1 MRSFDD
7 DFLLE
12 PNIQKQQEEWNMNLK
27 NETGAAMAASRSA
40 YEAKVGVEAV
50 LRSGGKNPQLKGV
63 VHEILY
69 RDALT
74 MKPGNLANGVRGTLS
89 KSVTAVRDDVLL
101 KQGGAVV
108 GRAQLKDAVHTAD
121 RVARQA
127 AHGKYA
133 GTKLMGTKETVVAY
147 EKAVHSMAKRGT
159 AVTQKM
165 TSTGISS
172 TDTGRIAAQTLG
184 DGLKMSSLGKAAL
197 TSGGAGAVISGGIEA
212 VSSGVKLAKGEIDGG
227 EFAANV
233 AKETAGGGLAAAG
246 GTAAA
251 SVAAAGAAAVLAGTA
266 APLWVSGGI
275 AVGAAVVVGSGIKSL
290 WDLLWD

>member
-1 MRSFDD
+1 
-7 DFLLE
+7 
-12 PNIQKQQEEWNMNLK
+12 MNLK

-74 MKPGNLANGVRGTLS
+74 MNRAIWQTVRGTLS

-133 GTKLMGTKETVVAY
+133 GTRLMGTKETVVAY
-147 EKAVHSMAKRGT
+147 EKAVQGMAKRGT

-172 TDTGRIAAQTLG
+172 TDTEHRGADAGRWTE
-184 DGLKMSSLGKAAL
+184 DGLTGKGC
-197 TSGGAGAVISGGIEA
+197 SDIRRRGGR
-212 VSSGVKLAKGEIDGG
+212 
-227 EFAANV
+227 
-233 AKETAGGGLAAAG
+233 
-246 GTAAA
+246 
-251 SVAAAGAAAVLAGTA
+251 
-266 APLWVSGGI
+266 
-275 AVGAAVVVGSGIKSL
+275 
-290 WDLLWD
+290 

>member
-1 MRSFDD
+1 
-7 DFLLE
+7 
-12 PNIQKQQEEWNMNLK
+12 MNLK

-74 MKPGNLANGVRGTLS
+74 MKPGNLANGARGTLS

-133 GTKLMGTKETVVAY
+133 GTKLMGTKETVMAY

-172 TDTGRIAAQTLG
+172 RD
-184 DGLKMSSLGKAAL
+184 
-197 TSGGAGAVISGGIEA
+197 
-212 VSSGVKLAKGEIDGG
+212 
-227 EFAANV
+227 
-233 AKETAGGGLAAAG
+233 
-246 GTAAA
+246 A
-251 SVAAAGAAAVLAGTA
+251 SRRRRSAM
-266 APLWVSGGI
+266 
-275 AVGAAVVVGSGIKSL
+275 
-290 WDLLWD
+290 D